1 MDIKIDYVQLPVDP
15 SFQLVSEIPYPTCW
29 KLTNQK

>member
-1 MDIKIDYVQLPVDP
+1 MDIKIDYIQLPGDASLRP
-15 SFQLVSEIPYPTCW
+15 VSGIPYPSCW

>member
-1 MDIKIDYVQLPVDP
+1 MDIKIDYVQLPADP
-15 SFQLVSEIPYPTCW
+15 SLWPVSGIPYLSCW

>member
-1 MDIKIDYVQLPVDP
+1 MDIKIDYVQLPADP
-15 SFQLVSEIPYPTCW
+15 SLRLVSGIPYLSCW